1 MILIKLLDG
10 FYFSLVYSV
19 FLSFA
24 SVFVFLRVALL
35 FCFDDFIIREIQKN
49 RYEKIVSITAFGRVL
64 SKKIV
69 NSCRE

>member
-24 SVFVFLRVALL
+24 SVFVFLRVSLL
-35 FCFDDFIIREIQKN
+35 FCFDDFIIRENQKN
-49 RYEKIVSITAFGRVL
+49 RYEKIVSITAF
-64 SKKIV
+64 
-69 NSCRE
+69 